1 MSRLRSAL
9 VLVTTVALAGA
20 AAHAGGYAA
29 HVVSLDPQAHCLA
42 VEWDN
47 DTERKVCW
55 TEKTTF
61 SDQDTGKSR
70 KAADLRV
77 GSFLRMQGEQKGDTY
92 WASEIVIWESVSR
105 PPSAW

>member
-9 VLVTTVALAGA
+9 VLATMAALAGA
-20 AAHAGGYAA
+20 GAHAEGYAA
-29 HVVSLDPQAHCLA
+29 HVVSLDRKASCLA

-55 TEKTTF
+55 TEKTKF
-61 SDQDTGKSR
+61 SDLDTGKAK
-70 KAADLRV
+70 KAADVRV
-77 GSFLRMQGEQKGDTY
+77 GSFLRMQGEQRGDTY

-105 PPSAW
+105 PPSAS